1 MTQVCKNLGDCVFI
15 SKWPLLGSDV
25 QTVVFFCFFFPTDL
39 SVAVQKFSQS
49 LQEFQFECIGDA
61 ETDDE
66 VNIGKPQPV
75 PLLFTPLFA
84 VFHFIHL
91 SPSRGKK

>member
-1 MTQVCKNLGDCVFI
+1 MTVSLYLNDLCLVLMSKLFVFL
-15 SKWPLLGSDV
+15 S
-25 QTVVFFCFFFPTDL
+25 FFPTDL